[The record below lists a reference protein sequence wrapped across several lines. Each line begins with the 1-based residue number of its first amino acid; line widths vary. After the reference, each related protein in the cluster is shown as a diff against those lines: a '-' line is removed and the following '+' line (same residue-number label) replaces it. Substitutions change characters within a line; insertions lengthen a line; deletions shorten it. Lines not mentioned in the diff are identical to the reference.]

1 MSIREH
7 LSIVASDFV
16 AILRTRVE
24 LIGAELAEQK
34 HRFFSL
40 AALLLAACLF
50 LLLAVVLGS
59 LLFVAFFWNT
69 DYRLWAIGALA
80 IAYALIGVCLIWQVC
95 HRLKTEPTP
104 FAASIDEFHRDL
116 VVLGSLRDSFMQGL
130 RQPNAPS
137 DSETDRKAG
146 GHHE

>member
-34 HRFFSL
+34 HRLFSF
-40 AALLLAACLF
+40 AILLLAAAVF

-59 LLFVAFFWNT
+59 FLFVAFFWNT
-69 DYRLWAIGALA
+69 DYRLWAIAALA
-80 IAYALIGVCLIWQVC
+80 TVYALIGIGLIWRVC
-95 HRLKTEPTP
+95 YRLKTEPSP
-104 FAASIDEFHRDL
+104 FAASIEEFHRDL
-116 VVLGSLRDSFMQGL
+116 AVLGSLRAQSAAVV
-130 RQPNAPS
+130 AP
-137 DSETDRKAG
+137 TDRKTG